1 MELIL
6 RLLWL
11 LCPFLVFGQEAFI
24 SHYEYGEM
32 LYQNPRGVS
41 CAQCHGLSGEGMT
54 IVKYKDREGN
64 QKELK
69 GSDIRHDSL
78 ATMIQAVNTYHEVM
92 PRYYLTNEEMEAIY
106 DYLQIKNSQS
116 VFIEE
121 DMGNIEV
128 EESNKSYEIIEK

>member
-1 MELIL
+1 M

-11 LCPFLVFGQEAFI
+11 LYPFLAFGQEAFI

-41 CAQCHGLSGEGMT
+41 CAQCHGKSGEGMI
-54 IVKYKDREGN
+54 IVEYKDKEGN
-64 QKELK
+64 KIELR
-69 GSDIRHDSL
+69 GSNIRHDAL
-78 ATMIQAVNTYHEVM
+78 ATMIHSVNTYHEVM
-92 PRYYLTNEEMEAIY
+92 PRYYLTNDEIKAIY

-121 DMGNIEV
+121 YM
-128 EESNKSYEIIEK
+128 EEDNTSD